1 MNKSTYILETKPSS
15 GKRGER
21 IHKCVSYSLSEAI
34 DMLLKLKDAR
44 IHTYDE
50 IKMYDT
56 ITDMLI
62 DCKTE
67 WSENKESLR
76 KELKEKY
83 FRSLSHGA

>member
-1 MNKSTYILETKPSS
+1 MKKSKKDISPIY
-15 GKRGER
+15 
-21 IHKCVSYSLSEAI
+21 LSEAI

-50 IKMYDT
+50 IKMYDA
-56 ITDMLI
+56 ITDMLV

-67 WSENKESLR
+67 WSETKERLK
-76 KELKEKY
+76 KELEEKY

>member
-1 MNKSTYILETKPSS
+1 MKKSKKDISPIY
-15 GKRGER
+15 
-21 IHKCVSYSLSEAI
+21 LSEAI

-50 IKMYDT
+50 IKVYDT

-67 WSENKESLR
+67 WSYDKGIIKR
-76 KELKEKY
+76 QELYLK
-83 FRSLSHGA
+83 G

>member
-1 MNKSTYILETKPSS
+1 MKKSKKDISPIY
-15 GKRGER
+15 
-21 IHKCVSYSLSEAI
+21 LSEAI

-67 WSENKESLR
+67 WSETKKRLR
-76 KELKEKY
+76 KELEEKY

>member
-1 MNKSTYILETKPSS
+1 MKKSKKDISPIY
-15 GKRGER
+15 
-21 IHKCVSYSLSEAI
+21 LSEAI

-67 WSENKESLR
+67 WSETKERLK
-76 KELKEKY
+76 KELEEKY
-83 FRSLSHGA
+83 FRSLSHGAWIIRYC